1 MSRHLLVSPH
11 GRVQGRWHEAFDGL
25 RVAADVA
32 EASRLAKAG
41 DIVWIDLLIPNAV
54 AALRGQRPDLSV
66 VALSLNPQGDE
77 GVTAFE
83 AGARGY
89 CHLLAVPELLRQV
102 AVVVANGGLWVGP
115 ELMSRVLLAVTR
127 NTAPSDVGMAP
138 AKALD
143 SLTHR
148 ERDVARQVVAG
159 ASNKEIAQR
168 LDITP
173 RTVKAH
179 MGAMFDK
186 LGVRDRLQLVIAL
199 RNVFPDA

>member
-1 MSRHLLVSPH
+1 MSRHLLVSPQ
-11 GRVQGRWHEAFDGL
+11 GRVQGRWPEAFDGL

-32 EASRLAKAG
+32 EAGRLAKAG

-54 AALRGQRPDLSV
+54 AALRSLRPDLSV

-77 GVTAFE
+77 GVAAFE

-127 NTAPSDVGMAP
+127 NTAPSDIGMAP

-148 ERDVARQVVAG
+148 EREVARQVVAG

-199 RNVFPDA
+199 RGVFPDA